1 VNVREKRKSIEDKEN
16 IDLKNTPRSAVK
28 IEDKSFI
35 SIKVGSQK
43 PNEDKVNNLASD
55 IEAANHKIDLLEQTV
70 ATLI

>member
-1 VNVREKRKSIEDKEN
+1 MREKRKSIGDKEN
-16 IDLKNTPRSAVK
+16 IDLANTPRSAVK
-28 IEDKSFI
+28 IEEKSCN

-43 PNEDKVNNLASD
+43 PNEDKVNILASD